1 MELGG
6 GWNAVVGA
14 PARGAEEATVLRA
27 SSGGEHRAIC

>member
-14 PARGAEEATVLRA
+14 PAHGAEETTVLRA
-27 SSGGEHRAIC
+27 SPGGEHRAIC